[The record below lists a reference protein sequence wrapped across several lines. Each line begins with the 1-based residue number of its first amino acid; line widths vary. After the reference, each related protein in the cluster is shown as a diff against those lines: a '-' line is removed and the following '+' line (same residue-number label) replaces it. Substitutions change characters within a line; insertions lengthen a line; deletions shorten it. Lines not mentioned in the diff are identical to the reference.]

1 MSGENI
7 ADHGAL
13 EFSRV
18 FDFSDK
24 VVLITGAASGI
35 GKATAELFGE
45 RGAQLAFIDKS
56 PHIESV
62 ASALGPRARSWQ
74 ADITQEAEVVRI
86 VGEIAATFGRIDV
99 LINNAGVG
107 GIWPAEATTA
117 TDWSQV
123 ISINLTGQY
132 FVARETAKHMLSAGA
147 GRIVMMASQAAL
159 IGLEGHAAYAAS
171 KAGLLG
177 MLRSMAVEW
186 GPRGVTVNAISPTV
200 VDTEMTAIYWGGEK
214 GERARAEIPVGR
226 FVKPREIAYAAMFLS
241 SDAAAMINGAN
252 LPVDGGNTIR

>member
-1 MSGENI
+1 MTRSFKSEFSSSARQDQAITAVKHENI
-7 ADHGAL
+7 EVRWMSRKDLADESAL

-18 FDFSDK
+18 FDFSGR

-35 GKATAELFGE
+35 GKAIAELFSE
-45 RGAQLAFIDKS
+45 RGAQLALIDKS

-62 ASALGPRARSWQ
+62 ASALGRTARSWE
-74 ADITQEAEVVRI
+74 ADIAEDAQVARI
-86 VGEIAATFGRIDV
+86 VGEIVATLGRIDV

-107 GIWPAEATTA
+107 GIWPAEATA
-117 TDWSQV
+117 SADWNRV
-123 ISINLTGQY
+123 LSINLTGQY
-132 FVARETAKHMLSAGA
+132 FVAREAAKHMLEARR

-159 IGLEGHAAYAAS
+159 VGLDGHAAYAAS

-200 VDTEMTAIYWGGEK
+200 DTEMTALFWGGEK
-214 GERARAEIPVGR
+214 GELAR
-226 FVKPREIAYAAMFLS
+226 
-241 SDAAAMINGAN
+241 
-252 LPVDGGNTIR
+252 

>member
-1 MSGENI
+1 MSRKDL
-7 ADHGAL
+7 ADESAL

-18 FDFSDK
+18 FDFSGR

-35 GKATAELFGE
+35 GKAIAELFGE
-45 RGAQLAFIDKS
+45 RGAQLALIDKS

-62 ASALGPRARSWQ
+62 ASALGRGAQSWEV
-74 ADITQEAEVVRI
+74 DIVEDAQVARI
-86 VGEIAATFGRIDV
+86 VGEIVAPLGRIAV
-99 LINNAGVG
+99 LLNTAGVG
-107 GIWPAEATTA
+107 GIWP
-117 TDWSQV
+117 
-123 ISINLTGQY
+123 INLTGQY
-132 FVARETAKHMLSAGA
+132 FVAREAAKHMLEAGR

-159 IGLEGHAAYAAS
+159 VGLDGHAAYAAS

-200 VDTEMTAIYWGGEK
+200 VDTEMTALFWGGEK
-214 GERARAEIPVGR
+214 GELARAEIPVGR
-226 FVKPREIAYAAMFLS
+226 FAKPREIAYAAMFLA

-252 LPVDGGNTIR
+252 LVVDGGNTIR

>member
-1 MSGENI
+1 MSRNNL
-7 ADHGAL
+7 ADESAL

-18 FDFSDK
+18 FDFSGR
-24 VVLITGAASGI
+24 VVVVTGAASGI
-35 GKATAELFGE
+35 GKAIAELFSE
-45 RGAQLAFIDKS
+45 RGAQLALIDKS
-56 PHIESV
+56 PQIESV
-62 ASALGPRARSWQ
+62 ARALGKGARSWE
-74 ADITQEAEVVRI
+74 ADIVEDAQVVRTI
-86 VGEIAATFGRIDV
+86 EEIATTFGRIDV
-99 LINNAGVG
+99 LINNAGIG
-107 GIWPAEATTA
+107 GIWPAEATQSA
-117 TDWSQV
+117 DWNRV

-132 FVARETAKHMLSAGA
+132 FVAREVAKRMLEAGR
-147 GRIVMMASQAAL
+147 GRIVMMASQAAI
-159 IGLEGHAAYAAS
+159 IGLDGHAAYAAS

-200 VDTEMTAIYWGGEK
+200 VDTEMSAIYWGGEK

-226 FVKPREIAYAAMFLS
+226 FVKPKEIAYAAMFLA